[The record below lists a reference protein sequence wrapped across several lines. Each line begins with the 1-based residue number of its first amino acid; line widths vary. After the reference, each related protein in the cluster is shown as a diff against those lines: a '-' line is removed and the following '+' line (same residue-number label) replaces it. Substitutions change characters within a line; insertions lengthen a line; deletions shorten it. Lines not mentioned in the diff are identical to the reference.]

1 MLSPAHNL
9 FSSTKLFSSVSS
21 WAQIVLSDVNPEW
34 TDNFLHQIIVA
45 RVNDRED
52 ISYIRAFR
60 HLSLMAVV
68 YIRRSGLATPTLSTL
83 TTKSKKSP
91 RTGTVDFSRVK
102 PLFSSIRQI
111 WPQLFIRQIS
121 NTKKNN
127 HWWLITSYLS
137 YLLASYLSLCGFF
150 SVVVAWRDG
159 YWESKWEAILSW
171 CYDSWPKDCI
181 VTFSNFQ

>member
-1 MLSPAHNL
+1 MDRQFLASADHRCACQRQRRYLVHKGVSPPRS
-9 FSSTKLFSSVSS
+9 F
-21 WAQIVLSDVNPEW
+21 
-34 TDNFLHQIIVA
+34 
-45 RVNDRED
+45 
-52 ISYIRAFR
+52 
-60 HLSLMAVV
+60 LMAVV

-171 CYDSWPKDCI
+171 CYDPWPKDCI